1 MKSNLS
7 TIWAFR
13 GFMWAT
19 IKRDFQ
25 TRYQSSLLGV
35 AWLVIQPL
43 AMILVYTLIFSQVM
57 KAKIPGNDSGF
68 AYSIYLCSGLL
79 AWGLFSEQLNR
90 SKNTFIE
97 NANLMKK
104 VTFPKICLPLIVAIS
119 SLANF
124 AIIYSL
130 FVVFLI
136 LTGHFPGMSFLAIF
150 PVLVLQ
156 IVFTLGLGL
165 ALGVLNV
172 FFRDVGQLVDVGL
185 QFLFWGT
192 PIVYT
197 LSIIPEWAYFYIKLN
212 PMVHFVEVY
221 QEIMLTQSLPTL
233 QDLGF
238 LVILALVALTI
249 GLYLFKVHGE
259 EMVDEL

>member
-7 TIWAFR
+7 SIWEFR

-19 IKRDFQ
+19 VKRDFQ

-104 VTFPKICLPLIVAIS
+104 VTFPKICLPLIVATS

-124 AIIYSL
+124 LIIYGL
-130 FVVFLI
+130 FVAFLI
-136 LTGHFPGMSFLAIF
+136 LSGNFPGVNFLVIF

-197 LSIIPEWAYFYIKLN
+197 LSIIPEWAHFYIELN
-212 PMVHFVEVY
+212 PMVHFIEVY
-221 QEIMLTQSLPTL
+221 QKVMLTQSLPTL
-233 QDLGF
+233 QDFGGLAI
-238 LVILALVALTI
+238 LTLAALAL
-249 GLYLFKVHGE
+249 GLYLFKMHGE